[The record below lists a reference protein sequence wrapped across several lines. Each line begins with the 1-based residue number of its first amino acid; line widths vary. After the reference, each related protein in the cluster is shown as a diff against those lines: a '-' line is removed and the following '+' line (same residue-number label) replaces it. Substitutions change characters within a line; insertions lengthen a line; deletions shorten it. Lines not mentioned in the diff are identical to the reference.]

1 MKKKILIKIFGQVQ
15 GVFFRSR
22 AQQIAESLNISGVA
36 RNLGDGTVEIVAE
49 GDEKNLEKLLEWCH
63 QGPQL
68 ARVEKVESSWEKP
81 TGEFEI
87 FKVEY

>member
-15 GVFFRSR
+15 GVFFRAE

-36 RNLGDGTVEIVAE
+36 RNLDDGTVEILAE
-49 GDEKNLEKLLEWCH
+49 GEEKNLEKLLQWCH
-63 QGPQL
+63 QGPEL
-68 ARVEKVESSWEKP
+68 ARVEKVESVWQKS
-81 TGEFEI
+81 TGEFGS